1 MTAARSAL
9 SFRPLAKGPF
19 SRIDI
24 YSGSHRVGEIFPPV
38 KHVKWH
44 WRFAWVI
51 AGGYQTFGLTDSEI
65 EAKRAASAHWQSFL
79 DSARLAPVP
88 RIDPEVDDVER
99 LVLGAL
105 FLDSK
110 HAVDYVIDLL
120 PQHFQN
126 EAHRNIY
133 AVMRGLIT
141 INVEL
146 STITLKP
153 FLEGM
158 SDGKGGNAYT
168 YLSICASRI
177 VLKDRLDDFVRVIT
191 TAHNERE
198 LLYA

>member
-1 MTAARSAL
+1 MMAARSAL
-9 SFRPLAKGPF
+9 SFRPRAKGFF
-19 SRIDI
+19 SRIEI
-24 YSGSHRVGEIFPPV
+24 YSGSHRVGEILPPV
-38 KHVKWH
+38 KQMKWH
-44 WRFAWVI
+44 WRLAWNFQDEFSNVGS
-51 AGGYQTFGLTDSEI
+51 AETEAL
-65 EAKRAASAHWQSFL
+65 AKRAAVTRWQSFL
-79 DSARLAPVP
+79 DAARLVP
-88 RIDPEVDDVER
+88 MPRVDPEIDDVER
-99 LVLGAL
+99 MVLGAL

-120 PQHFQN
+120 PQHFQT

-133 AVMRGLIT
+133 SVMRGLIT

>member
-1 MTAARSAL
+1 MTAARSGL
-9 SFRPLAKGPF
+9 SFRPLAKGPY

-24 YSGSHRVGEIFPPV
+24 YSGSHRVGEIFPPA
-38 KHVKWH
+38 KHAKWH

-51 AGGYQTFGLTDSEI
+51 AGGFETYGFADSEI
-65 EAKRAASAHWQSFL
+65 EAKRAASINWQSFL
-79 DSARLAPVP
+79 DAARLVP
-88 RIDPEVDDVER
+88 SLRVDPEIDDVER

-120 PQHFQN
+120 PQHFQT

-141 INVEL
+141 INVDL

-158 SDGKGGNAYT
+158 SDGKGGNAFT

-198 LLYA
+198 LLNA